1 MSRAAKPAQQMAYLT
16 IGHSTFLLEA
26 SKAMKVSELMQY
38 AVDADW
44 NYVSRGDDYYTVG
57 EPARV
62 EFRLVRADQVR
73 MPQGEPAPVPTAR
86 QRLLR

>member
-1 MSRAAKPAQQMAYLT
+1 MSRAAKPAAQLAYLT
-16 IGHSTFLLEA
+16 IGHSNFLLDA
-26 SKAMKVSELMQY
+26 SKAMKVAELMQY

-44 NYVSRGDDYYTVG
+44 NYVSRGDDYYTAG
-57 EPARV
+57 EHARV

-73 MPQGEPAPVPTAR
+73 MPQGEPAPAQTAR